1 MKKSLFVLLAICALA
16 FNQVHAGSIYGISA
30 DGSEDEFPI
39 GDVRSIK
46 IAPKKDGFKSY
57 PTIKFKESSNPTNS
71 DETTS
76 RFIMAYPNPVKEYI
90 TISGVEADAKISVVN
105 MQGVEVLKTQGAKV
119 NVSNLAEGS
128 YILVVEGE
136 KMKFIKK

>member
-30 DGSEDEFPI
+30 DGSNDEFPI

-46 IAPKKDGFKSY
+46 IAPKTDGYKSY
-57 PTIKFKESSNPTNS
+57 TAIKFGESSDPTS
-71 DETTS
+71 TDETKS

-90 TISGVEADAKISVVN
+90 TISGVNDDAKISIVN